1 LINSFASTVFKS
13 ILYFLAKSLGS
24 VSAIIHSF
32 VDKGKFSKNFVIIA
46 IFLVTSDIFP
56 RAKISKRGPT
66 Y

>member
-1 LINSFASTVFKS
+1 LIKSFTSTVSIS

-32 VDKGKFSKNFVIIA
+32 VDKGKLSMNFLIIA